1 MLKGPANELFMVLT
15 VTLTGVVKDFF
26 KNTKLVYQGFKA
38 LKYNL
43 IVELFM
49 SKCVNGLFEEVYTEL
64 KKPIS
69 IGGKHLS
76 LLGETSRRQCGSLV
90 K

>member
-1 MLKGPANELFMVLT
+1 
-15 VTLTGVVKDFF
+15 
-26 KNTKLVYQGFKA
+26 
-38 LKYNL
+38 
-43 IVELFM
+43 M
-49 SKCVNGLFEEVYTEL
+49 SKTVNELFEEVYTEL

>member
-1 MLKGPANELFMVLT
+1 
-15 VTLTGVVKDFF
+15 
-26 KNTKLVYQGFKA
+26 
-38 LKYNL
+38 
-43 IVELFM
+43 M
-49 SKCVNGLFEEVYTEL
+49 SKCVNGLFEEVYTKL